1 MDGGAVPGRLLE
13 LAAPPRRPRRCSSP
27 LTAPPRRVWSL
38 RCASCVFALLVGH
51 RAGGIERWWHR
62 GPPAGPGRGHG
73 GGWVAHPQVLPY

>member
-38 RCASCVFALLVGH
+38 RCAQPLLVGY
-51 RAGGIERWWHR
+51 RAGGIERWWDR
-62 GPPAGPGRGHG
+62 GPPAGPGGGHG
-73 GGWVAHPQVLPY
+73 GGRVAHPHVLTS